1 MNITETLYVSTR
13 KEWRLWL
20 QGNHNSRDEIWLVF
34 YRKETGRP
42 SLSYNV
48 AVEEALCFGWIDSIR
63 KSIDDEKY
71 VQRFSQRKDGS
82 SYSQTNKE
90 RLAYLENEG
99 KLTEEV
105 KVELRENRPEEYEIP
120 EDIIA
125 ALKSNE
131 AAWEFFKSTS
141 HSYQRIRAAYV
152 DHARYRSGEF
162 EKRLDNLIEK
172 SAQGKQ
178 FGYFIEKFY

>member
-1 MNITETLYVSTR
+1 
-13 KEWRLWL
+13 
-20 QGNHNSRDEIWLVF
+20 
-34 YRKETGRP
+34 
-42 SLSYNV
+42 LSYNV

-90 RLAYLENEG
+90 RLAHLDNKG

-105 KVELRENRPEEYEIP
+105 QLELRDNRPEEYEIP
-120 EDIIA
+120 EDIIS

-141 HSYQRIRAAYV
+141 PSYQRIRAAYV
-152 DHARYRSGEF
+152 DHARDRPGEF
-162 EKRLDNLIEK
+162 EKRLDNLIKK
-172 SAQGKQ
+172 SAGGKQ
-178 FGYFIEKFY
+178 FGYFIENLY